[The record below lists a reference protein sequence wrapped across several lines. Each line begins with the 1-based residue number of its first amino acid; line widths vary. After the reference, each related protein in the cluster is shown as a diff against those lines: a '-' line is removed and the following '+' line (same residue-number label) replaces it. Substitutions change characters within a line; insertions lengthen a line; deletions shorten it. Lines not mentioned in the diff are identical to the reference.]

1 MDTSP
6 LPQAGLNGVCDDG
19 PTVKAPEE
27 QTTSTYHG
35 KGDAVAR
42 YRVATYANT
51 AQATE
56 ATRALAETLHGCGL
70 KKYSDGRYKGL
81 TKGSNHVWLEIS
93 VKRWESW
100 VGVLDTQYSS
110 TP

>member
-1 MDTSP
+1 
-6 LPQAGLNGVCDDG
+6 
-19 PTVKAPEE
+19 
-27 QTTSTYHG
+27 STYHG